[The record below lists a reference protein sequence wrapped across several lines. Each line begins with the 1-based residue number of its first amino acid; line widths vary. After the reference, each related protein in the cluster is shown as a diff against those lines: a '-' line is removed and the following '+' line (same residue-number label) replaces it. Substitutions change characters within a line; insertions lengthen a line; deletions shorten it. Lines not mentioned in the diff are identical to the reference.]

1 LSVACTPSGTFRIWI
16 ILLMLEAQLHVHYMK
31 SRSLSCAAK
40 HGTTARAARPDT
52 PTTGATR
59 LTGSR
64 RLPARPP
71 DAT

>member
-1 LSVACTPSGTFRIWI
+1 
-16 ILLMLEAQLHVHYMK
+16 MLEAQLHVHYMK